1 MFRLEEHVAGRWKP
15 VDDHIYRTH
24 LRALTAARTRTAQH
38 GRSHRVLD
46 LNDKTIADW
55 VAVDSVTR
63 SHDRYLRC
71 GTLGDLDCGARR
83 PTNPDT

>member
-15 VDDHIYRTH
+15 VDNHIYRTH

-46 LNDKTIADW
+46 LTEREIADQ
-55 VAVDSVTR
+55 VLADSVTR
-63 SHDRYLRC
+63 THYRYLRC
-71 GTLGDLDCGARR
+71 GTLGDLDRGDRR

>member
-15 VDDHIYRTH
+15 VDNHIYRTH

-55 VAVDSVTR
+55 VAVDSVSR
-63 SHDRYLRC
+63 SHYRYLRC
-71 GTLGDLDCGARR
+71 GTLGDLDRGARR
-83 PTNPDT
+83 PTNRDT